1 LRLSR
6 AQTSESPSDSLPLDG
21 GRACPEQRR
30 RAGEGGHLRTIASE
44 HRRTV
49 APRTAA
55 PLKDAFLAEVR
66 AGKGFF
72 YNTVVAQA
80 QRIDVTDEAITFTFS
95 PTHRALKEQFNET
108 RLWLESV
115 AEKAAG
121 RRITVTAVGGE
132 VGAQPSPQ
140 PSARQAETK
149 PEPAAAGKR
158 DLKAEAMSSSAVQAM
173 LDVFPAEIRDVE
185 EM

>member
-1 LRLSR
+1 VPQSGPVTGP
-6 AQTSESPSDSLPLDG
+6 ATF
-21 GRACPEQRR
+21 
-30 RAGEGGHLRTIASE
+30 
-44 HRRTV
+44 
-49 APRTAA
+49 
-55 PLKDAFLAEVR
+55 KDAFLAEIR

-95 PTHRALKEQFNET
+95 PTQRALREQCTEA
-108 RLWLESV
+108 RAWLESA

-121 RRITVTAVGGE
+121 RRISVNAVGGE
-132 VGAQPSPQ
+132 VGAVPPKADQPRADASV
-140 PSARQAETK
+140 
-149 PEPAAAGKR
+149 AAGKR